1 MKKLLLFWLLPCLA
15 ALAADQAPVDQPV
28 RPPFQPG
35 YGKTK
40 AGETL
45 VEVTLLDA
53 AGASVQLSDITA
65 GKTAVV
71 SFWKAGAGMAD
82 DALAMHEAW
91 ARKYADQG
99 VLFVGIGAYGSW
111 EEHQAWLQQ
120 KGAALTFPVLFDPAG
135 SFKPGKPV
143 AEMNDEEQAAFRQLM
158 RDHYARVV
166 PMQLAGG
173 MMAPLPHHVVVD
185 PQGRLLGFYTK
196 ASSPTKEALGN
207 LLLRAGIKLTPE
219 DMPAKAWSDEDIAA
233 AMPKP
238 EPRVELL
245 TVGTM
250 APDFTSIDAAG
261 NPVRVSDFKGRVV
274 VLDFW
279 ATWCGPCIA
288 SMPHTQ
294 EVAAKYQDQGVVVLA
309 ACTSDRRA
317 LFEKWVATNQGKYPD
332 IIFTHDPL
340 EKSPDRVARKLYGV
354 GGIPQQFV
362 IDREGRIVAHV
373 TGYLKGE
380 AILDAAL
387 AKAGI
392 AVDPALVAKGANDL
406 KARENMRR

>member
-1 MKKLLLFWLLPCLA
+1 MKKLILVLLLSCLA
-15 ALAADQAPVDQPV
+15 VHAADQAV
-28 RPPFQPG
+28 RPPFLPS

-40 AGETL
+40 IGETL

-53 AGASVQLSDITA
+53 AGTAVQLSDLTA
-65 GKTAVV
+65 GKTAVL
-71 SFWKAGAGMAD
+71 SFWKAGAGMTD
-82 DALAMHEAW
+82 EGLTMLEAW
-91 ARKYADQG
+91 ARRYADQG
-99 VLFVGIGAYGSW
+99 VLFVGIAAYGSW
-111 EEHQAWLQQ
+111 EKHQAWLQQ
-120 KGAALTFPVLFDPAG
+120 HGAALSFPVLFDPAG
-135 SFKPGKPV
+135 GLNPGKPV
-143 AEMNDEEQAAFRQLM
+143 AEMNDEEQAAFRQQM

-173 MMAPLPHHVVVD
+173 MMAPLPHHVVMD

-196 ASSPTKEALGN
+196 ASSPTKEGLGN
-207 LLLRAGIKLTPE
+207 LLLRAGIKLMPE
-219 DMPAKAWSDEDIAA
+219 DKPAKVWSDEDIAA

-238 EPRVELL
+238 EPRVELRA
-245 TVGTM
+245 VGTM
-250 APDFTSIDAAG
+250 APDFESIDAAG
-261 NPVRVSDFKGRVV
+261 NVVRVTDFKGRVV

-317 LFEKWVATNQGKYPD
+317 LFEKWVAANQSKYPD

-340 EKSPDRVARKLYGV
+340 EKSVDRVARKLYGV

-362 IDREGRIVAHV
+362 IDREGRIVAHI

-387 AKAGI
+387 AQAGI
-392 AVDPALVAKGANDL
+392 KVDPALIAKGAKDL
-406 KARENMRR
+406 EARKSMAR